1 MSTSVEGGEILG
13 ELSETWELGVK
24 EWVGEGEGGAFTGVG
39 RCGDGDPTA
48 STINDLRNST
58 TFLPYWAAF

>member
-1 MSTSVEGGEILG
+1 MSASVEGGEILG
-13 ELSETWELGVK
+13 KVVRDLGTWGKRE
-24 EWVGEGEGGAFTGVG
+24 GEGEAFTGVG